1 MLTNLSLDLGT
12 PRSVAGHF
20 VSGGI
25 AASIISGALNYQ
37 KYKKEEITQ
46 SEMMRDTLKISLQG
60 AIASAS
66 AVATTNYIGE
76 SKIVEAMTALSI
88 GAIGVYGT
96 QKVYDRLEV
105 QVNKNKEL
113 ENAK

>member
-1 MLTNLSLDLGT
+1 MLSNLTIDTGA
-12 PRSVAGHF
+12 PRSVTGHF
-20 VSGGI
+20 ISG
-25 AASIISGALNYQ
+25 ALATSIISGSLNYLRYQ
-37 KYKKEEITQ
+37 KNELTQKEMLNET
-46 SEMMRDTLKISLQG
+46 MKTTLQG

-76 SKIVEAMTALSI
+76 GKMIHAMTAMSI

-105 QVNKNKEL
+105 QVNKNKEI
-113 ENAK
+113 EDAK